1 MNDVVQMTGACFDV
15 ETQSPSAADALVR
28 WLEFGRREQPR
39 RSAQFRFGPMDL
51 KIQRGALL
59 VLSHSSP
66 LLNHK
71 LFACIDG
78 RERAAAGSVVVNG
91 VVSSAARIRGALSDS
106 SSVSDAL
113 MTGLRMP
120 DGDADEAK
128 RRIESAFL
136 FAGMLDLAYVR
147 IKDIAEIDRARIAM
161 TACLLRDAD
170 LYLLDEMALL
180 FDASMSE
187 KIHARAQLL
196 AASGK
201 TVVLATSAPEWLRD
215 PSFPAA
221 ELNMGF
227 AQNPLR
233 AAARQ
238 AAAR

>member
-1 MNDVVQMTGACFDV
+1 MDDVVQMTGACFDV
-15 ETQSPSAADALVR
+15 ETLSPSAADALVR

-59 VLSHSSP
+59 ILSHSSP

-78 RERAAAGSVVVNG
+78 RNRAAAGSLVVNG
-91 VVSSAARIRGALSDS
+91 VVSSAAKIRAALSERDS
-106 SSVSDAL
+106 VADAL
-113 MTGLRMP
+113 MAGLRMP
-120 DGDADEAK
+120 DGDADEAQ

-170 LYLLDEMALL
+170 LYLLDEMALM
-180 FDASMSE
+180 FDTGMRE
-187 KIHARAQLL
+187 KIHTRAQLL

-201 TVVLATSAPEWLRD
+201 TVVLATSSPEWLQD
-215 PSFPAA
+215 PSFPAT
-221 ELNMGF
+221 ELNLSF
-227 AQNPLR
+227 AQDPLR
-233 AAARQ
+233 AAARR